1 MKNEDSLG
9 LRPLTARSVVLST
22 LLGSHPPHLKARHLV
37 RAGELF
43 GISEGTVRVALSRMV
58 AAGDLVTDDGGYRLG
73 GRLRERQARQDAS
86 RSPLTREWDGSWEVA
101 IVTAERRPAAERAAF
116 RDAMTALRMAEIRE
130 GVWMRPDN
138 LVRSAPDGDAP
149 GPAAAGPEPAGG
161 ADAGPESIGGADAP
175 PSPVTG
181 QCMFLRAV
189 PEGAPAAL
197 AASLWD
203 LPAWADRARA
213 LGEEFDAAVRVTD
226 RFVLAA
232 AILRH
237 LLTDPLLPPGLLPG
251 DWPGTG
257 LRHRY
262 DLFEAEFGALLRDHL

>member
-1 MKNEDSLG
+1 MKNEDPPD

-22 LLGSHPPHLKARHLV
+22 LLGAHPPHLKARHLV

-58 AAGDLVTDDGGYRLG
+58 AAGDLGQTGDGSYRLG
-73 GRLRERQARQDAS
+73 ERLRERQARQDAS
-86 RSPLTREWDGSWEVA
+86 RSPVTRAWDGSWQVA

-116 RDAMTALRMAEIRE
+116 REAMAALRMAEIRE

-138 LVRSAPDGDAP
+138 LVRE
-149 GPAAAGPEPAGG
+149 GPAGEGGIPHPAIAAG
-161 ADAGPESIGGADAP
+161 
-175 PSPVTG
+175 
-181 QCMFLRAV
+181 QCTFLRAV
-189 PEGAPAAL
+189 PEGDPAAL

-203 LPAWADRARA
+203 LPAWAERARA
-213 LGEEFDAAVRVTD
+213 LRARFDAASSVTD
-226 RFVLAA
+226 RFTLAA

-251 DWPGTG
+251 DWPGAE

-262 DLFEAEFGALLRDHL
+262 DLFEEEFGALFRDHL

>member
-1 MKNEDSLG
+1 MKNEDSPG

-22 LLGSHPPHLKARHLV
+22 LLGTHPPHLKARHLV

-58 AAGDLVTDDGGYRLG
+58 AAGDLVQEGGDYRLSE
-73 GRLRERQARQDAS
+73 RLRERQARQDAS
-86 RSPLTREWDGSWEVA
+86 RSPVTRDWDGSWEVA

-116 RDAMTALRMAEIRE
+116 RDAMAASRMAEIRE

-138 LVRSAPDGDAP
+138 LVRDSPGGDAP
-149 GPAAAGPEPAGG
+149 GPAAAGSELAGEVGPAL
-161 ADAGPESIGGADAP
+161 
-175 PSPVTG
+175 VTG
-181 QCMFLRAV
+181 QCTFLRAV
-189 PEGAPAAL
+189 PEGDPAAL

-213 LGEEFDAAVRVTD
+213 LRDEFDAAIPVAD

-251 DWPGTG
+251 DWPGAG

-262 DLFEAEFGALLRDHL
+262 DLFETEFGALLRDRL

>member
-1 MKNEDSLG
+1 MKNEDPLG

-22 LLGSHPPHLKARHLV
+22 LLGAHPPHLKARHLV

-58 AAGDLVTDDGGYRLG
+58 AAGDLLQEDGGYRLS

-86 RSPLTREWDGSWEVA
+86 RAPLTRGWDGSWEVA

-116 RDAMTALRMAEIRE
+116 RDAMAALRMAEIRE

-138 LVRSAPDGDAP
+138 LVRDTPLQNAHD
-149 GPAAAGPEPAGG
+149 PE
-161 ADAGPESIGGADAP
+161 DAGTP
-175 PSPVTG
+175 PGSTAHPAIVAG
-181 QCMFLRAV
+181 QCTFLRAV
-189 PEGAPAAL
+189 PEGDPAVL

-203 LPAWADRARA
+203 LPAWAGRARA
-213 LGEEFDAAVRVTD
+213 LRAGFDSASSVAG
-226 RFVLAA
+226 RFALAA

-251 DWPGTG
+251 DWPGAG

>member
-1 MKNEDSLG
+1 MKNEDSLE

-22 LLGSHPPHLKARHLV
+22 LLGSHPPRLKARHLV

-58 AAGDLVTDDGGYRLG
+58 AAGDLLQEDGGYRLS

-116 RDAMTALRMAEIRE
+116 RDAMAALRMAEVRE
-130 GVWMRPDN
+130 GVWMRPGN
-138 LVRSAPDGDAP
+138 LVRSVPGGGAP
-149 GPAAAGPEPAGG
+149 GQAAAGSEPAGE
-161 ADAGPESIGGADAP
+161 AGAP
-175 PSPVTG
+175 PSPAAG

-189 PEGAPAAL
+189 PEDAPAAL

-213 LGEEFDAAVRVTD
+213 LCGEFDAAVPVTD

-251 DWPGTG
+251 GWPGDG